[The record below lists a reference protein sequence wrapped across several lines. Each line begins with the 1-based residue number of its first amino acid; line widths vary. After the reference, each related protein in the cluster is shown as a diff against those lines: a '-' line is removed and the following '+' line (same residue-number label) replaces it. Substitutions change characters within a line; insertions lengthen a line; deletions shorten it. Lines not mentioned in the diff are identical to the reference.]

1 MKKHKWFPALS
12 AFALSAGI
20 TASVLYTSSMPAS
33 QASDHLDGP
42 QVKAEANKA
51 GDIADLYAFRRGD
64 ANGKAED
71 NDEVVFILTTV
82 GEFSPEIRYDINI
95 SRDRAN
101 PNPDRL
107 LSFRVSDGNLFLN
120 DQFVGITQVSNSTQL
135 EGKDIQ
141 VFAGRTD
148 DPFFLD
154 LRVITEGPAT
164 GKADPKDTFAGA
176 NVSAIAV
183 SVPVSYLQNA
193 GETQFYAW
201 GVTYK

>member
-1 MKKHKWFPALS
+1 MKKHKWLPALS

-33 QASDHLDGP
+33 QAADHLDGP
-42 QVKAEANKA
+42 QVKTAENKA

-64 ANGKAED
+64 ANGNPAD
-71 NDEVVFILTTV
+71 NDKVVFIMTMV
-82 GEFSPEIRYDINI
+82 DEFSTDIRYDINI
-95 SRDRAN
+95 SRDRTN

-107 LSFRVSDGNLFLN
+107 LSFRVVDGNIFLN
-120 DQFVGITQVSNSTQL
+120 DEFVGITQVNNDASL
-135 EGKDIQ
+135 EAQPIQ

-148 DPFFLD
+148 DPFFFD
-154 LRVITEGPAT
+154 LRVATEGPAT
-164 GKADPKDTFAGA
+164 GKDDPKDTFAGA

-183 SVPVSYLQNA
+183 SVPVSYLQTA
-193 GETQFYAW
+193 GETQFFAW